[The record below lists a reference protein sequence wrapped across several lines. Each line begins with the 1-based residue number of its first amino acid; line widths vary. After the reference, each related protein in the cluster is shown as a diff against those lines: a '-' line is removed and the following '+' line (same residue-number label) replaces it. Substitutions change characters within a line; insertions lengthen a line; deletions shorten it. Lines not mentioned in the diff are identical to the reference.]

1 VGQIGFEVTSPTNS
15 RQCGLQAKIN
25 STLVL
30 SYSLMQYSKRKRKP
44 KRMRLDKIVLVA
56 FLVEWELVRA
66 CLSKNGS
73 IEI

>member
-1 VGQIGFEVTSPTNS
+1 
-15 RQCGLQAKIN
+15 
-25 STLVL
+25 
-30 SYSLMQYSKRKRKP
+30 MQYSKRKRKP

-56 FLVEWELVRA
+56 FLVELVRA